1 MSIGVIMLLVMI
13 IFILFVNMV
22 LSAIAANNAYEKDP
36 KKTKTCSTAAA
47 VAAGLSVAGLV
58 LFLIIYIWSSSGEK
72 VSGGGFYGEDKYR
85 VKKTPE
91 PRELVGETGI
101 ERDEE

>member
-58 LFLIIYIWSSSGEK
+58 LFLILYIWSSSEEK
-72 VSGGGFYGEDKYR
+72 VSGGGFYGEEKHAL
-85 VKKTPE
+85 KKTAE
-91 PRELVGETGI
+91 PREPVDETGVVW
-101 ERDEE
+101 DEE